1 MMRCFTRPVFNGLQ
15 GSDLTPTEPAFSFW
29 DAVDAFENGVAPHPT
44 KNKEHDTPLDLE
56 EWGENDNK
64 PLININSGVTP
75 PMRIYHS

>member
-1 MMRCFTRPVFNGLQ
+1 
-15 GSDLTPTEPAFSFW
+15 
-29 DAVDAFENGVAPHPT
+29 VDAFENGVAPHPT